1 MSKNIRVLFTRYTMV
16 SAHLSI
22 IPEFLEKI
30 TLLGYEN
37 IFSVNKAEV
46 VNLKNRSDILFR
58 GIKTSAGNQTASL
71 KSLTGVSN
79 WVLDEAEELIDEDIF
94 DTIDLSIREK
104 EIQNRI
110 ILILNPVTKE
120 HWIYKRFFEDKGVE
134 AGFNGVRD
142 NVCYIHSTYLDNKEN
157 LSKSFLER
165 IETLKHNNF
174 KKYQHKI
181 MGGWLER
188 AEGVVFDNWS
198 IGEFNPDRLQTSC
211 GMDFGFSVD
220 PDSLTEV
227 AIDKKKQKIYLK
239 EHIYK
244 NGLKSQD
251 LAQLILEKVGQKLII
266 ADSAEPRLIAD
277 LKHLGVNI
285 KPVKKGTIESGI
297 TRMQDYHLVI
307 TPESTNIA
315 KELNNYAY
323 QDKGSKLYID
333 NWNHAIDGIRYNV
346 IYHLDN
352 PNIGKY
358 FVQ

>member
-1 MSKNIRVLFTRYTMV
+1 M
-16 SAHLSI
+16 
-22 IPEFLEKI
+22 
-30 TLLGYEN
+30 
-37 IFSVNKAEV
+37 
-46 VNLKNRSDILFR
+46 
-58 GIKTSAGNQTASL
+58 
-71 KSLTGVSN
+71 
-79 WVLDEAEELIDEDIF
+79 
-94 DTIDLSIREK
+94 
-104 EIQNRI
+104 
-110 ILILNPVTKE
+110 
-120 HWIYKRFFEDKGVE
+120 
-134 AGFNGVRD
+134 
-142 NVCYIHSTYLDNKEN
+142 
-157 LSKSFLER
+157 
-165 IETLKHNNF
+165 
-174 KKYQHKI
+174 
-181 MGGWLER
+181 
-188 AEGVVFDNWS
+188 
-198 IGEFNPDRLQTSC
+198 
-211 GMDFGFSVD
+211 
-220 PDSLTEV
+220 